1 MSKLYA
7 FVKRDILEQASYKFA
22 FISSFFSI
30 IFSTST
36 FFFLSRL
43 ISGPQ
48 IESLRIYGGSYFA
61 FVIIGIAFSGTLQV
75 FQGNL
80 PGVIREAQVT
90 GTLEA
95 MLVTKT
101 GIPTILLGSS
111 LYNFM
116 FSLANSIIHIILAVL
131 VFGMQLGKI
140 NWPGLLITFVLTAVC
155 FLSVGIL
162 SSCFILVYKKGNPF
176 GWIFGSLSSLLG
188 GVFFPIALLPD
199 WLRWISYLLPIK
211 YSLEGFRM
219 SMLAS
224 ATFLEIIPKILPLF
238 VFIVLLLP
246 ISLIFFRLALR
257 RAKKD
262 GSLTH
267 Y

>member
-131 VFGMQLGKI
+131 VFGMQLF
-140 NWPGLLITFVLTAVC
+140 T
-155 FLSVGIL
+155 SQ
-162 SSCFILVYKKGNPF
+162 
-176 GWIFGSLSSLLG
+176 
-188 GVFFPIALLPD
+188 
-199 WLRWISYLLPIK
+199 
-211 YSLEGFRM
+211 
-219 SMLAS
+219 S
-224 ATFLEIIPKILPLF
+224 ATASGEMDHLRNA
-238 VFIVLLLP
+238 IVKVIECKP
-246 ISLIFFRLALR
+246 SSISGLGFGRAIGSPFR
-257 RAKKD
+257 
-262 GSLTH
+262 GT
-267 Y
+267 